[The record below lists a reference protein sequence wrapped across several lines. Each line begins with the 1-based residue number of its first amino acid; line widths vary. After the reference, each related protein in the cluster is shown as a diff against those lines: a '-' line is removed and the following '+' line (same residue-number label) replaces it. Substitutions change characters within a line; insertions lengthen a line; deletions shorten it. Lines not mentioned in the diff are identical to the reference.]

1 MFKRFH
7 DHVEGTGI
15 GLYIVKR
22 IIDNAG
28 GMIEVESQV
37 GKGTTFKVYFKV

>member
-15 GLYIVKR
+15 GLYLVKR
-22 IIDNAG
+22 NMENTG
-28 GMIEVESQV
+28 GKIEVESEV
-37 GKGTTFKVYFKV
+37 EKGSIFKVYF